1 MRAVIQRV
9 NSASVSIE
17 GKIYSSTEKGLM
29 VLLGVGEND
38 SEKDALKT
46 AEKIAN
52 MRIFS
57 NNAGKFDL
65 SVKDIGGEILLV
77 SQFTL
82 YGDASKGRRPDFS
95 RAARPVEA
103 EKLYK
108 LTASALE
115 KEGLKVKTGIFQAEM
130 KVSLENDGPVTVI
143 YET

>member
-9 NSASVSIE
+9 NIASVSIE
-17 GKIYSSTEKGLM
+17 KKIYSSIGKGLM

-38 SEKDALKT
+38 VEKDALKT

-57 NNAGKFDL
+57 NEAGKFDL

-95 RAARPVEA
+95 HAARPAEA

-108 LTASALE
+108 LTAAALE

-130 KVSLENDGPVTVI
+130 KVSLENDGPVTII
-143 YET
+143 YEN